1 MIRATALD
9 GKSVQS
15 QTGEGVG
22 DVEDLVVKL
31 PEAKLPYVVIV
42 TGGLLSIGSVHHGV
56 PLEALSFCGR
66 DGELVLQ
73 VPDRKAIDSRAG
85 IDLEHLPV
93 GPTVGGNVPPSAPAE
108 APSQSPR

>member
-9 GKSVQS
+9 GKS
-15 QTGEGVG
+15 
-22 DVEDLVVKL
+22 L

-73 VPDRKAIDSRAG
+73 VPDWKAIDSRAG